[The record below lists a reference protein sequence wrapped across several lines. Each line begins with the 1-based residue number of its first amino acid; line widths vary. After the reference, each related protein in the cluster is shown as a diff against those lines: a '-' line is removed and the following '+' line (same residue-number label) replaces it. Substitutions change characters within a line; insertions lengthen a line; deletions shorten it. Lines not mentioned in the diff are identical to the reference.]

1 VYGFGREAEEGLT
14 VAFSN
19 LLRWQA
25 EELHA
30 QIERGEKIFVVD
42 IRTPEDRS
50 GEPEEIP
57 GAHWVPLA
65 NLIECGPKLPRDVT
79 VVTYCT

>member
-1 VYGFGREAEEGLT
+1 M
-14 VAFSN
+14 AFSN

-30 QIERGEKIFVVD
+30 QIARGETVFVIDVRSHD
-42 IRTPEDRS
+42 DRTED
-50 GEPEEIP
+50 PEEIP
-57 GAHWVPLA
+57 GTHWMPLT
-65 NLIECGPKLPRDVT
+65 NLIQYKTQFPRDAT